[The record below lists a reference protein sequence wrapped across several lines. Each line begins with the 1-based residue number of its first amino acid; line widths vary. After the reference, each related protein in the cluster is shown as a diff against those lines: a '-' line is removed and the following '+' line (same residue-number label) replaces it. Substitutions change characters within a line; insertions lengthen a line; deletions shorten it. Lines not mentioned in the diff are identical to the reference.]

1 MTIQTMRRRVLT
13 GAAAIA
19 VTLAAACG
27 GTSAPPAPRDVV
39 LGVDVCEYCHMSVDE
54 PDFAAQWVAAD
65 GRKLVFDEPGCLLA
79 WLDDHAGAKGTAF
92 VADAEG
98 TGWLPATEASF
109 VHGGV
114 STAMGFD
121 IRAFRSRDAA
131 EKVAA
136 ETGGAVRD
144 WATLISKGVGNA
156 HTH

>member
-1 MTIQTMRRRVLT
+1 ASSRRSGGAERPSPRSRSTRQDSKRSTAPSPSPNYGGRHRAGGTMTIQTMRRRVLT

-27 GTSAPPAPRDVV
+27 GTSGPPAPRDVV

-109 VHGGV
+109 
-114 STAMGFD
+114 
-121 IRAFRSRDAA
+121 
-131 EKVAA
+131 
-136 ETGGAVRD
+136 
-144 WATLISKGVGNA
+144 
-156 HTH
+156 